1 MKKLHSSFGE
11 KIDIVILAGGKG
23 SRIKKLINNCPKP
36 LARINK
42 NKMFLDYLLNNICK
56 YNINKIFILAGY
68 KGNKIYKAY
77 HGKNINL
84 VPVKCIVE
92 KKPLGTA
99 GSLLQIKKKI
109 SKKFMIING
118 DTIFDINFD
127 EFKNNKIKKDEIF
140 IALSKSNYKSPGAR
154 LYNLAI
160 RKKRVIF
167 KKNSKLI
174 NAGIYLVNR
183 DFLKNIK
190 PSTFSLENEII
201 FKLINQKK
209 AKGKI
214 YNNFFLDIGT
224 PKTLKL
230 ARKILPKY
238 FYKPALFLDRDGTL
252 NHYTEGKYIY
262 KFRNF
267 KFKTGTVEILK
278 KITKNF
284 YLFLV
289 TNQAGIGKNIF
300 TENDFINLHKKIKEF
315 LTRKNVYINEI
326 KFCPFHPLAK
336 IKKYKKN
343 SLLRKP
349 GNLMVEQLK
358 KDWEIDFKKSYMI
371 GDKRSDELCAKKS
384 KLRFLYV
391 NKNLQQTIKYL
402 NYKMK

>member
-42 NKMFLDYLLNNICK
+42 NKTFLDYLLNNICK

-68 KGNKIYKAY
+68 KGNKIYKVY

-262 KFRNF
+262 KFRYF

>member
-42 NKMFLDYLLNNICK
+42 NKTFLDYLLNNICK

-127 EFKNNKIKKDEIF
+127 EFKKNKIKKDEIF
-140 IALSKSNYKSPGAR
+140 MALSKSNYKSPGAR

-262 KFRNF
+262 KFRYF

>member
-42 NKMFLDYLLNNICK
+42 NKTFLDYLLNNICK

-68 KGNKIYKAY
+68 KGNKIYKVY

-84 VPVKCIVE
+84 VHVKCIVE

-127 EFKNNKIKKDEIF
+127 EFKKNKIKKDEIF
-140 IALSKSNYKSPGAR
+140 MALSKSNYKSPGAR

>member
-42 NKMFLDYLLNNICK
+42 NKTFLDYLLNNICK

-68 KGNKIYKAY
+68 KGNKIYKVY

-190 PSTFSLENEII
+190 PSTFSL
-201 FKLINQKK
+201 
-209 AKGKI
+209 
-214 YNNFFLDIGT
+214 
-224 PKTLKL
+224 
-230 ARKILPKY
+230 
-238 FYKPALFLDRDGTL
+238 
-252 NHYTEGKYIY
+252 
-262 KFRNF
+262 
-267 KFKTGTVEILK
+267 
-278 KITKNF
+278 
-284 YLFLV
+284 
-289 TNQAGIGKNIF
+289 
-300 TENDFINLHKKIKEF
+300 
-315 LTRKNVYINEI
+315 
-326 KFCPFHPLAK
+326 
-336 IKKYKKN
+336 
-343 SLLRKP
+343 
-349 GNLMVEQLK
+349 
-358 KDWEIDFKKSYMI
+358 
-371 GDKRSDELCAKKS
+371 
-384 KLRFLYV
+384 
-391 NKNLQQTIKYL
+391 
-402 NYKMK
+402 

>member
-42 NKMFLDYLLNNICK
+42 NKTFLDYLLNNICK

-262 KFRNF
+262 KFRYF

-391 NKNLQQTIKYL
+391 NKNLQQTMKYI

>member
-42 NKMFLDYLLNNICK
+42 NKTFLDYLLNNICK

>member
-42 NKMFLDYLLNNICK
+42 NKTFLDYLLNNICK

-391 NKNLQQTIKYL
+391 NKNLQQTMKYL

>member
-42 NKMFLDYLLNNICK
+42 NKTFLDYLLNNICK

-68 KGNKIYKAY
+68 KGNKIYKVY

>member
-127 EFKNNKIKKDEIF
+127 EFKKNKIKKDEIF
-140 IALSKSNYKSPGAR
+140 MALSKSNYKSPGAR

-262 KFRNF
+262 KFRYF

-284 YLFLV
+284 YLFIV

>member
-1 MKKLHSSFGE
+1 MKKLHSSFEE

-23 SRIKKLINNCPKP
+23 SRIKKLINNYPKP

-42 NKMFLDYLLNNICK
+42 NKTFLDYLLNNICK

-127 EFKNNKIKKDEIF
+127 EFKNKKIKKDEIF
-140 IALSKSNYKSPGAR
+140 MALSESNYKSPSAR

-160 RKKRVIF
+160 KKKRVVF

-190 PSTFSLENEII
+190 SSTFSLENEII

-230 ARKILPKY
+230 SRKILPKY

-267 KFKTGTVEILK
+267 KFKTGTVETLK
-278 KITKNF
+278 KISKNF

-358 KDWEIDFKKSYMI
+358 KDWEIDFKNSYMI

-384 KLRFLYV
+384 KLKFLYV
-391 NKNLQQTIKYL
+391 NKNLQQTVKYL

>member
-42 NKMFLDYLLNNICK
+42 NKTFLDYLLNNICK

-262 KFRNF
+262 KFRYF

>member
-68 KGNKIYKAY
+68 KGNKIYKVY

-262 KFRNF
+262 KFRYF

>member
-262 KFRNF
+262 KFRYF

>member
-36 LARINK
+36 LAGINK
-42 NKMFLDYLLNNICK
+42 NKTFLDYLLNNICK

-391 NKNLQQTIKYL
+391 NKNLQQTMKYL

>member
-1 MKKLHSSFGE
+1 
-11 KIDIVILAGGKG
+11 
-23 SRIKKLINNCPKP
+23 
-36 LARINK
+36 
-42 NKMFLDYLLNNICK
+42 
-56 YNINKIFILAGY
+56 
-68 KGNKIYKAY
+68 
-77 HGKNINL
+77 
-84 VPVKCIVE
+84 
-92 KKPLGTA
+92 
-99 GSLLQIKKKI
+99 
-109 SKKFMIING
+109 MIING

-262 KFRNF
+262 KFRYF

-391 NKNLQQTIKYL
+391 NKNLQQTMKYL

>member
-1 MKKLHSSFGE
+1 MKKLQSNFEE

-23 SRIKKLINNCPKP
+23 SRIRKLINNYPKP
-36 LARINK
+36 LAQINK
-42 NKMFLDYLLNNICK
+42 NKKFLDYLLNNICK

-77 HGKNINL
+77 HNKIINL
-84 VPVKCIVE
+84 VPIKCIVE

-99 GSLLQIKKKI
+99 GSLLQIRKKI
-109 SKKFMIING
+109 SNKFIIING

-127 EFKNNKIKKDEIF
+127 EFKNNKIRKDEIF
-140 IALSKSNYKSPGAR
+140 MALSKSNYKSPNAG

-160 RKKRVIF
+160 KKRRVTF

-174 NAGIYLVNR
+174 NAGIYLAHR

-190 PSTFSLENEII
+190 SSTFSLENEII
-201 FKLINQKK
+201 FKLIKLNK

-230 ARKILPKY
+230 SRKILPKY
-238 FYKPALFLDRDGTL
+238 FNKPAFFLDRDGTL

-267 KFKTGTVEILK
+267 NFLPGTVEALK
-278 KITKNF
+278 KITNSH

-289 TNQAGIGKNIF
+289 TNQAGIGKNVF
-300 TENDFINLHKKIKEF
+300 SQDDFINLHKKIKEY
-315 LTRKNVYINEI
+315 LTKKKIYINEI

-343 SLLRKP
+343 SLFRKP
-349 GNLMVEQLK
+349 GNLMVEELK
-358 KDWEIDFKKSYMI
+358 KDWEVDWKRSFMI
-371 GDKRSDELCAKKS
+371 GDKISDELCSKKS
-384 KLRFLYV
+384 GIKFLYV
-391 NKNLQQTIKYL
+391 NKNLQRTIKNL
-402 NYKMK
+402 NYKTK